1 MLAAAMTLAFAWGR
15 SSSEEDREAAAT
27 AASSSSS
34 IGLPSHWPVQLDLL
48 HWCHA
53 AAPAVAVL
61 LILAGI
67 VYLLFGYSIFR
78 ILITVDAALVGCFLG
93 ATIGERGGAE
103 VPAAVVGGL
112 LAATAAWPAMK
123 YSVAV
128 VGSLFGATLGCTVWR
143 LFDLDPAFAWS
154 GGLTGLVFFGLLSM
168 ILFRGCIM
176 TFTSGQG
183 AVMVVLGV
191 LSLVF
196 KYDEIAP
203 SLANHLEVRPF
214 VLPLTIFVPTLL
226 GFVYQQTMFPKPK
239 PAGVGG
245 TPPAGGPPKK

>member
-1 MLAAAMTLAFAWGR
+1 MLTAAMTLAFAWGR
-15 SSSEEDREAAAT
+15 SSPDEDPDA
-27 AASSSSS
+27 AASSVPPSLT
-34 IGLPSHWPVQLDLL
+34 LPSHWPVQTDLL
-48 HWCHA
+48 HWCHT

-78 ILITVDAALVGCFLG
+78 ILITVDAAVIGCFLG
-93 ATIGERGGAE
+93 ATVGEKGGAE

-128 VGSLFGATLGCTVWR
+128 VGSLFGAALGATVWR
-143 LFDLDPAFAWS
+143 LFDLDPALAWS
-154 GGLTGLVFFGLLSM
+154 GGLTGTVFFGLLSF

-183 AVMVVLGV
+183 AVMLVLGV

-196 KYDEIAP
+196 KFDEVAP
-203 SLANHLEVRPF
+203 DLAKHLEVRPF
-214 VLPLTIFVPTLL
+214 VLPLTVFVPTLL
-226 GFVYQQTMFPKPK
+226 GFVYQQTMFPKAK